1 MAVLEAR
8 GCSKSFGG
16 LLAVSDVDLDVD
28 EGEIVGIIGPNG
40 AGKTTFFN
48 CLTGLEQPT
57 AGTIAFLGEPL
68 RGRPDEVTRA
78 GIARTFQNIR
88 LFPNMTALEN
98 VLVGEHSRIKIG
110 VLSAILRGPRYHREE
125 RRAEDRAR
133 ELLTFVGL
141 GKLGDD
147 LAKNL
152 SYGDQRRLEIARAL
166 GTDPKLLLLDE
177 PTAGMN
183 AAETAGA
190 VDLVRRI
197 QAQGL
202 AIVLIEHD
210 MRFVFGLC
218 DRVAVLVQGRKL
230 TEGTPDEVQ
239 ADPRVIAAYLGEPA
253 AETTGPE
260 A

>member
-8 GCSKSFGG
+8 DVSKSFGG
-16 LLAVSDVDLDVD
+16 LLAVSAVDLDVD
-28 EGEIVGIIGPNG
+28 QGEIVGIIGPNG

-57 AGTIAFLGEPL
+57 GGSITFRGAPL
-68 RGRPDEVTRA
+68 HGRPDEVTRA

-98 VLVGEHSRIKIG
+98 VLVGEHTRIKVG
-110 VLSAILRGPRYHREE
+110 VLSALLRGPRYQREE
-125 RRAEDRAR
+125 GAGENRAR

-141 GKLGDD
+141 ATVGDT

-152 SYGDQRRLEIARAL
+152 AYGDQRRLEIARAL
-166 GTDPKLLLLDE
+166 ATDPKLLLLDE

-218 DRVAVLVQGRKL
+218 DRVAVLVQGKKL
-230 TEGTPDEVQ
+230 TEGTPNEVQ
-239 ADPRVIAAYLGEPA
+239 ADSRVIAAYLGEPTD
-253 AETTGPE
+253 ESKGRQ
-260 A
+260 